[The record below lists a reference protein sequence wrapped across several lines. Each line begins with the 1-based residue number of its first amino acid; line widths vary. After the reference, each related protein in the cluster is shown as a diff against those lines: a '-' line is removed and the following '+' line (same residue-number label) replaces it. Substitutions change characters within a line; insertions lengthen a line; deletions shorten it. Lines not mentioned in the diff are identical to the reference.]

1 LAAVLVHPKWK
12 LTLSSTLYLFGPT
25 CFGSWPVNFVWYR
38 HKRKSWRFVKKSY
51 HEIRASNNCDNLH
64 KRAIRRLPQHFPAPV
79 SSLLLYFPPSA
90 PGLDQL
96 FVCAPNGIK
105 AESKDE
111 QILTAV
117 LATDAHFSL
126 SYIID
131 LCGGFPSSPVAQQP
145 LSGQCCVSSFPVFFF
160 NMGEFFLLLSLIRV
174 INLNCYFTL
183 KAPQKDL
190 RSSWHLL
197 TTPSPY
203 FLCGSVSIFML
214 ITSHSSS
221 LVLPLPTSF
230 QFTTICV
237 FKLPLPRFSLPK
249 LNLISIRLLLSHI
262 Y

>member
-1 LAAVLVHPKWK
+1 MANGSNWR
-12 LTLSSTLYLFGPT
+12 TFLSVIY
-25 CFGSWPVNFVWYR
+25 
-38 HKRKSWRFVKKSY
+38 HRFV
-51 HEIRASNNCDNLH
+51 R
-64 KRAIRRLPQHFPAPV
+64 
-79 SSLLLYFPPSA
+79 
-90 PGLDQL
+90 G
-96 FVCAPNGIK
+96 
-105 AESKDE
+105 
-111 QILTAV
+111 
-117 LATDAHFSL
+117 FS
-126 SYIID
+126 
-131 LCGGFPSSPVAQQP
+131 QQP
-145 LSGQCCVSSFPVFFF
+145 SCPAAPQWSVLCLIIPSFFF

-197 TTPSPY
+197 TTPSPF

-237 FKLPLPRFSLPK
+237 FKLLLPRFSLPK